1 MAGNQKQKDFNYL
14 SLTDI
19 YIYILLFAYYNLW
32 VKVSKK
38 TDKKC

>member
-14 SLTDI
+14 SLTD
-19 YIYILLFAYYNLW
+19 IYILLFAYYNLW